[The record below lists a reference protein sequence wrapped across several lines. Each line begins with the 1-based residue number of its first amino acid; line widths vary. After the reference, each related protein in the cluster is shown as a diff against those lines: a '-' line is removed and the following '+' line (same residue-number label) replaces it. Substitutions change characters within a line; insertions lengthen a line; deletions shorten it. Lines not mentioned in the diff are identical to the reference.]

1 MRSELTAVFPA
12 VKLGKS
18 FDGRGMAAAFAL
30 GKIETGRDFAPV
42 LKFVEMLAVQAHLF
56 VFQTVD
62 ELFHSERNHREPRHN
77 EKHGR
82 LFVQHDDAFL
92 CCLNG

>member
-1 MRSELTAVFPA
+1 MATA
-12 VKLGKS
+12 L
-18 FDGRGMAAAFAL
+18 AF
-30 GKIETGRDFAPV
+30 GEIEASRDFAPV
-42 LKFVEMLAVQAHLF
+42 CKFVEMFAIKADSLIFESVYEILY
-56 VFQTVD
+56 
-62 ELFHSERNHREPRHN
+62 RNGDHRHTRHN